1 MFPGKSAEV
10 SRLQL
15 ATHVAAEKAREQM
28 ATVDSRRNL
37 GTRLSELVADQELWR
52 SVRMFLRKE
61 SIKELEGVALNE
73 YWFWKV
79 LSMAFL
85 AMETKAIQAPVFFP
99 EHILAAAYDIR
110 LLWEAAAAPTGPLI
124 TKVCEG
130 NFRELSASELVWAK
144 RLGFIVHDETDSF
157 GDGDRINPVFFKR
170 PQKADK
176 ETNDDE

>member
-1 MFPGKSAEV
+1 MTPSDFAEV

-15 ATHVAAEKAREQM
+15 ATHVAAQKAREQM
-28 ATVDSRRNL
+28 ATVDSRRCL
-37 GTRLSELVADQELWR
+37 GSRLSELVADQELWR
-52 SVRMFLRKE
+52 SVRMFLRKD

-73 YWFWKV
+73 YWFWTV

-85 AMETKAIQAPVFFP
+85 AMETRAVKSPVFFP

-124 TKVCEG
+124 AKVCQG
-130 NFRELSASELVWAK
+130 NFRQLSTSELAWAK
-144 RLGFIVHDETDSF
+144 RLGFIVFDETDSF

-170 PQKADK
+170 PEGSK
-176 ETNDDE
+176 ENHGDA